1 MDKPSHCDEPVVISS
16 LVVETLPDC
25 TEAVKAAL
33 QVMEGVEVHEVQGR
47 KIVITIEAGSLDA
60 SQAIAS
66 RLAGLAGATGVQL
79 VYVNCE
85 EDPVIARAR
94 ETRGRR

>member
-1 MDKPSHCDEPVVISS
+1 MEKPSNCDEPVVISS

-25 TEAVKAAL
+25 TEAVVAAL
-33 QVMEGVEVHEVQGR
+33 RGTEGVEVHEVQGR
-47 KIVITIEAGSLDA
+47 KIVITIEAESLDA
-60 SQAIAS
+60 SQTIAS
-66 RLAGLAGATGVQL
+66 GLAGMPGVTGVQL

-94 ETRGRR
+94 EVRGQR